1 MKKKSKAKKNE
12 FVKIFVG
19 GLVTGGLIGIKIVYE
34 IYAYGYDVG
43 KREERGDLG
52 AKAADVGWRQIGE
65 FVESEL
71 KNRKLNKEAK
81 K

>member
-12 FVKIFVG
+12 MLKIFAG
-19 GLVTGGLIGIKIVYE
+19 GLVTGGLIGIKIVYK

-43 KREERGDLG
+43 KREERGDLD
-52 AKAADVGWRQIGE
+52 AKAADVGVREIYS

-71 KNRKLNKEAK
+71 ESRKQLNKETK
-81 K
+81 

>member
-1 MKKKSKAKKNE
+1 MKKKSKAKKSE
-12 FVKIFVG
+12 FVKIFAG
-19 GLVTGGLIGIKIVYE
+19 GLITGGLIGLKVVYK

-43 KREERGDLG
+43 RREERGDLD

-71 KNRKLNKEAK
+71 KNRKQLNKAK
-81 K
+81 

>member
-19 GLVTGGLIGIKIVYE
+19 GLVTGGLIGLKVVYE
-34 IYAYGYDVG
+34 IYAYGYDVRV
-43 KREERGDLG
+43 REEKGDLD
-52 AKAADVGWRQIGE
+52 AKATDVACRQIGE

-71 KNRKLNKEAK
+71 KNRKQLNKAK
-81 K
+81 